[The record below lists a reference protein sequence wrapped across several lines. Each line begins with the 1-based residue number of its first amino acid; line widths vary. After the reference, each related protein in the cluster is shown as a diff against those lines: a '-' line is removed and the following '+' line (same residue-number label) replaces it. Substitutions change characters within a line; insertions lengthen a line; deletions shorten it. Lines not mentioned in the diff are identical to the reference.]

1 MTAVPDWRTVSDADL
16 VHASIAGDRD
26 AFASI
31 YDRYADRLHD
41 FCVGMLRD
49 RDAASDCVQDV
60 FVKAAQTMSGL
71 REPDRLRSWL
81 YAIARN
87 AAINTIN
94 ARRREQPTEVV
105 PEMPSTAPDLV
116 TLAAHS
122 ELAELIAA
130 AAGGLTDRDR
140 TVLDLAYRHG
150 LDNLELADALDV
162 SHDSAKKMVQRL
174 RGTIENSLG
183 AVLVSR
189 RARARAHDCPELASV
204 LQGWDGQFTVLM
216 RKRIARH
223 IDSCAVCDAERKR
236 LVNPAALLGA
246 TPLFLPAPGWLR
258 QRTLNAVQLH
268 AAATDTAS
276 GAGQSAGSAD
286 AADTDAAVAGD
297 PVAAGPHAASL
308 WRRARLPA
316 ALLGAAVLIAAALTV
331 AWGQEHRVNIWP
343 ADDTRATTSKQPPGP
358 ADTSIAPSSTSQP
371 TPTATSAPATL
382 TPATSAAV
390 PATST
395 LPTVAPG
402 QTTPTTMPA
411 LPVPPSPP
419 RVTMT
424 PTAPVFTVPVAPVAT
439 PPSPP
444 PTSAAPAPS
453 TGKAP
458 PRRINPTVI
467 IRPSQPIIE

>member
-1 MTAVPDWRTVSDADL
+1 MTAVPDWRPVSDADL

-49 RDAASDCVQDV
+49 RDAASDCVQNV
-60 FVKAAQTMSGL
+60 FVKAAQTMSRL

-87 AAINTIN
+87 EAIKTIN

-174 RGTIENSLG
+174 RGTIEDSLG

-189 RARARAHDCPELASV
+189 RARVRAHDCPELASV

-216 RKRIARH
+216 RKRIVRH

-268 AAATDTAS
+268 AAATDTTS

-286 AADTDAAVAGD
+286 AAAAVASD
-297 PVAAGPHAASL
+297 PVVAGSHAPSR

-316 ALLGAAVLIAAALTV
+316 ALLGAAVLISAALSV

-358 ADTSIAPSSTSQP
+358 ADTSIARSPTSQP
-371 TPTATSAPATL
+371 TPTVTSAPATL

-390 PATST
+390 PTNTPST
-395 LPTVAPG
+395 LPAVAPG
-402 QTTPTTMPA
+402 QTTPTTTLA

-424 PTAPVFTVPVAPVAT
+424 PTAPVFTVPVAPVTT

-444 PTSAAPAPS
+444 LTSAAPAPS

-467 IRPSQPIIE
+467 TRPSQPILE